1 MDNQRQYQQFGYNA
15 LGRPPQSPLAKLI
28 AFVLSAVFLVLAFM
42 FSLVAL
48 AVVAVV
54 GVVLGGWLWWRTRQ
68 LRQEIKR
75 QWSAQQQNESGNRTT
90 GPADR
95 PSPQHQGATIIEGEA
110 VRMAD
115 EPASTPTRRVE

>member
-1 MDNQRQYQQFGYNA
+1 MNYERQYQQFGPNA
-15 LGRPPQSPLAKLI
+15 LGRPPQSPLAKLA

-54 GVVLGGWLWWRTRQ
+54 GLVLGGWLWWRTRK
-68 LRQEIKR
+68 LRQEIQR
-75 QWSAQQQNESGNRTT
+75 QWSAQQQNASGDPMH
-90 GPADR
+90 GSAYQAPA
-95 PSPQHQGATIIEGEA
+95 PSRETTIIEGEA

-115 EPASTPTRRVE
+115 DAASAPTRRVE